1 MKETWAL
8 IKVEL
13 LNLFGINKFI
23 HKKKHGVR
31 RKLGVALALILA
43 VAVAVVVYLCYVFKK
58 YFNSVGIIKNEK
70 AVTNFYATL
79 LVGFSAFSLVTVI
92 LNVLGGFYKSKDM
105 ELTLSFPVGKLRVI
119 IAKLIRLYALNVLVA
134 TVVALCSFYGLK
146 KSDIDYRPDY
156 FSVTASLLFVDCVPI
171 LVGFLI
177 GTAIAYLCSFSRKVN
192 LLQILSVG
200 VILLLVF
207 LLPKVFGENSSYI
220 FVKAKNLFLKI
231 QSTKLLCVYLAISL
245 ASVFITVLFVNGVF
259 VGVRRALGNVKHAK
273 RSKKALKTN
282 GFFVSE
288 IKRNVKRFFASSTYA
303 INSLSGALVTVLL
316 GVSCVFLKDIK
327 SFDDEDMELARIL
340 FLCFSM
346 FFTFISGVGNPSAT
360 AISMEG
366 KTLWVIRS
374 SPIKTGIYLLCKF
387 LLGTIPACL
396 SLTFAHIF
404 ISVFLF
410 GKAVTS
416 VVLVSAV
423 TCFVLPIAYSAWGLL
438 FNLFLPSFDWENE
451 ASVVKRSA
459 SAGFFTLSAFLL
471 VIAQSVFIGTY
482 NRYCKNG
489 NVLYAH
495 MIFYVCLTGILA
507 LSGVV
512 ALFTYGAKKFEKICG

>member
-1 MKETWAL
+1 M
-8 IKVEL
+8 
-13 LNLFGINKFI
+13 
-23 HKKKHGVR
+23 
-31 RKLGVALALILA
+31 
-43 VAVAVVVYLCYVFKK
+43 
-58 YFNSVGIIKNEK
+58 
-70 AVTNFYATL
+70 
-79 LVGFSAFSLVTVI
+79 
-92 LNVLGGFYKSKDM
+92 
-105 ELTLSFPVGKLRVI
+105 
-119 IAKLIRLYALNVLVA
+119 
-134 TVVALCSFYGLK
+134 VVALCSFYGLK
-146 KSDIDYRPDY
+146 KSNIDYRPDY
-156 FSVTASLLFVDCVPI
+156 FSVTVSLLFVDCVPI

-177 GTAIAYLCSFSRKVN
+177 GTAIAYLCSFSRKAN

-200 VILLLVF
+200 AILLAVF
-207 LLPKVFGENSSYI
+207 LLPKVFGKNSSYI

-231 QSTKLLCVYLAISL
+231 QNTKILYVYLAISL
-245 ASVFITVLFVNGVF
+245 ASVFLTLLFVNGVF

-273 RSKKALKTN
+273 RSKKDLKAN

-288 IKRNVKRFFASSTYA
+288 IKRNVKRFFSSSTYA
-303 INSLSGALVTVLL
+303 INSLSGAVVNVLL
-316 GVSCVFLKDIK
+316 GVICVFLKDIK
-327 SFDDEDMELARIL
+327 LFDEDMEFARIL

-374 SPIKTGIYLLCKF
+374 SPIKTRIYLLCKF
-387 LLGTIPACL
+387 LLGTIPVCL

-438 FNLFLPSFDWENE
+438 FNLFLPNFDWESE

-471 VIAQSVFIGTY
+471 VITQSVFIGVY
-482 NRYCKNG
+482 NRCCKNG
-489 NVLYAH
+489 NVLNAH
-495 MIFYVCLTGILA
+495 MIFYVCLTGVLA

-512 ALFTYGAKKFEKICG
+512 TLFTYGAKKFEKICG